1 MGIAWFGRLI
11 GSGLCLDHMQYYHT
25 IQLLREHDV
34 IFEFAATAVE
44 KSLTR
49 NSTGRISSSRSARK
63 TGRPAHTV
71 QPQSSIYIIYNPTK
85 VS

>member
-11 GSGLCLDHMQYYHT
+11 GSGLCLDHAMQYYHTT

-44 KSLTR
+44 R
-49 NSTGRISSSRSARK
+49 
-63 TGRPAHTV
+63 V
-71 QPQSSIYIIYNPTK
+71 
-85 VS
+85 

>member
-1 MGIAWFGRLI
+1 MGWTPDRIRVLR
-11 GSGLCLDHMQYYHT
+11 LDHAIQYYHT
-25 IQLLREHDV
+25 TIQLLCEHDV

-71 QPQSSIYIIYNPTK
+71 QPQSLIYIIYNPTK